1 MYDATSRSLWRYR
14 TALASIF
21 LSTLNEKPMAD
32 TTPPGSLFVGDGV
45 YMQGTMNV
53 PGLASV
59 DGKLEGQLTAD
70 VIAIQT
76 NGSVDGKTTAN
87 HIKVA
92 GSLTDTAVANKTL
105 LVESTGVIAGSVTY
119 TEMEIKKGGSIQGSI
134 YKIGRDVPA
143 RQAAPAP
150 VAPPPF
156 APEAPEVPES
166 IILSYDTP
174 S

>member
-1 MYDATSRSLWRYR
+1 MAISNSFGKH
-14 TALASIF
+14 F
-21 LSTLNEKPMAD
+21 LINPERKPMAD

-92 GSLTDTAVANKTL
+92 GSLTDTAIANKTL
-105 LVESTGVIAGSVTY
+105 LIESTGVIAGSVTY

-134 YKIGRDVPA
+134 YKIGRDVPS

-150 VAPPPF
+150 LAPPPPPEPEALE
-156 APEAPEVPES
+156 APEAP
-166 IILSYDTP
+166 IISDETP
-174 S
+174 

>member
-1 MYDATSRSLWRYR
+1 
-14 TALASIF
+14 
-21 LSTLNEKPMAD
+21 
-32 TTPPGSLFVGDGV
+32 
-45 YMQGTMNV
+45 MQGTMNV

-119 TEMEIKKGGSIQGSI
+119 TEMEIKKGGSIRGSI
-134 YKIGRDVPA
+134 YKTGSNVPVKQSA
-143 RQAAPAP
+143 STPA
-150 VAPPPF
+150 APPPPIE
-156 APEAPEVPES
+156 PEAPEVPEAPEAP
-166 IILSYDTP
+166 IISDETP
-174 S
+174 

>member
-1 MYDATSRSLWRYR
+1 
-14 TALASIF
+14 
-21 LSTLNEKPMAD
+21 
-32 TTPPGSLFVGDGV
+32 
-45 YMQGTMNV
+45 MQGTMNV

-76 NGSVDGKTTAN
+76 NGSVDGKTNAN

-134 YKIGRDVPA
+134 YKTGSNVPVK
-143 RQAAPAP
+143 QSAPTPA
-150 VAPPPF
+150 APPPLIEPE
-156 APEAPEVPES
+156 APEAPEVPEAP
-166 IILSYDTP
+166 IISDETP
-174 S
+174 

>member
-1 MYDATSRSLWRYR
+1 
-14 TALASIF
+14 
-21 LSTLNEKPMAD
+21 
-32 TTPPGSLFVGDGV
+32 
-45 YMQGTMNV
+45 MQGTMNV

-134 YKIGRDVPA
+134 YKTGSNVPVK
-143 RQAAPAP
+143 QSAPTPA
-150 VAPPPF
+150 APPPLIEPE
-156 APEAPEVPES
+156 APEAPEVPEAP
-166 IILSYDTP
+166 IISDETP
-174 S
+174 

>member
-1 MYDATSRSLWRYR
+1 
-14 TALASIF
+14 
-21 LSTLNEKPMAD
+21 
-32 TTPPGSLFVGDGV
+32 
-45 YMQGTMNV
+45 MQGTMNV

-105 LVESTGVIAGSVTY
+105 LVESTGLIAGSVTY
-119 TEMEIKKGGSIQGSI
+119 TEMEIKKGGSIRGSI
-134 YKIGRDVPA
+134 YKTGSNVPVKQSA
-143 RQAAPAP
+143 STPA
-150 VAPPPF
+150 APPPPIE
-156 APEAPEVPES
+156 PEAPEVPEAPEAP
-166 IILSYDTP
+166 IISDETP
-174 S
+174 

>member
-1 MYDATSRSLWRYR
+1 MAISNSFGKHLLINPERK
-14 TALASIF
+14 
-21 LSTLNEKPMAD
+21 KPMAD

-45 YMQGTMNV
+45 YMQGTVNV

-76 NGSVDGKTTAN
+76 NGSIDGKTTAN

-105 LVESTGVIAGSVTY
+105 LVESSGVIAGSVTY
-119 TEMEIKKGGSIQGSI
+119 TELEIKKGGSIKGSI
-134 YKIGRDVPA
+134 YKTGSNVPA
-143 RQAAPAP
+143 RQSAPTPA
-150 VAPPPF
+150 APPPS
-156 APEAPEVPES
+156 AVPETP
-166 IILSYDTP
+166 IISDETP

>member
-1 MYDATSRSLWRYR
+1 MAISNSFGKH
-14 TALASIF
+14 F
-21 LSTLNEKPMAD
+21 LSTLSKKTMAD

-76 NGSVDGKTTAN
+76 NGAVNGKTTAN

-105 LVESTGVIAGSVTY
+105 VVESSGVISGSVSY

-150 VAPPPF
+150 VAPPPA

-166 IILSYDTP
+166 IILSDDTP

>member
-1 MYDATSRSLWRYR
+1 
-14 TALASIF
+14 
-21 LSTLNEKPMAD
+21 
-32 TTPPGSLFVGDGV
+32 
-45 YMQGTMNV
+45 MQGTMNV

-76 NGSVDGKTTAN
+76 NGSVEGRTIAN

-92 GSLTDTAVANKTL
+92 GSLTDTAIANKTL
-105 LVESTGVIAGSVTY
+105 LIESSGIISGSVTY

-134 YKIGRDVPA
+134 YKIGHDVPV
-143 RQAAPAP
+143 RPAAPAP
-150 VAPPPF
+150 AITAPAITEPET
-156 APEAPEVPES
+156 PEAAVIADE
-166 IILSYDTP
+166 TP

>member
-1 MYDATSRSLWRYR
+1 
-14 TALASIF
+14 
-21 LSTLNEKPMAD
+21 
-32 TTPPGSLFVGDGV
+32 
-45 YMQGTMNV
+45 MQGTMNV

-76 NGSVDGKTTAN
+76 NGSVEGRTIAN

-92 GSLTDTAVANKTL
+92 GSLTDTAIANKTL
-105 LVESTGVIAGSVTY
+105 LIESSGIISGSVTY

-134 YKIGRDVPA
+134 YKIGHDVPVRPA
-143 RQAAPAP
+143 TTAPAITEP
-150 VAPPPF
+150 ET
-156 APEAPEVPES
+156 PEAAVIADE
-166 IILSYDTP
+166 TP

>member
-1 MYDATSRSLWRYR
+1 
-14 TALASIF
+14 
-21 LSTLNEKPMAD
+21 
-32 TTPPGSLFVGDGV
+32 
-45 YMQGTMNV
+45 MQGTMNV

-119 TEMEIKKGGSIQGSI
+119 TEMEIKKGGSIRGSI
-134 YKIGRDVPA
+134 YKTGTIVPA
-143 RQAAPAP
+143 KQSAPAP
-150 VAPPPF
+150 AAPPPPIE
-156 APEAPEVPES
+156 PEAPEATEVP
-166 IILSYDTP
+166 IISDETP
-174 S
+174 

>member
-1 MYDATSRSLWRYR
+1 
-14 TALASIF
+14 
-21 LSTLNEKPMAD
+21 
-32 TTPPGSLFVGDGV
+32 
-45 YMQGTMNV
+45 MQGTMNV

-92 GSLTDTAVANKTL
+92 GSLTDTAVANNTL

-134 YKIGRDVPA
+134 YKTGSNVPVK
-143 RQAAPAP
+143 QSAPTPA
-150 VAPPPF
+150 APPPLIEPE
-156 APEAPEVPES
+156 APEAPEVPEAP
-166 IILSYDTP
+166 IISDETP
-174 S
+174 

>member
-1 MYDATSRSLWRYR
+1 
-14 TALASIF
+14 
-21 LSTLNEKPMAD
+21 
-32 TTPPGSLFVGDGV
+32 
-45 YMQGTMNV
+45 MQGTINV

-92 GSLTDTAVANKTL
+92 GSLTDTAIANKTL
-105 LVESTGVIAGSVTY
+105 LIESSGVIAGSVTY

-143 RQAAPAP
+143 RQAAPVPAP
-150 VAPPPF
+150 VAPPPPA
-156 APEAPEVPES
+156 APEEP
-166 IILSYDTP
+166 IISDDTP
-174 S
+174 V

>member
-1 MYDATSRSLWRYR
+1 
-14 TALASIF
+14 
-21 LSTLNEKPMAD
+21 
-32 TTPPGSLFVGDGV
+32 
-45 YMQGTMNV
+45 MQGTMNV

-76 NGSVDGKTTAN
+76 NGSVDGKTIAN

-119 TEMEIKKGGSIQGSI
+119 TEMEIKKGGSIRGSI
-134 YKIGRDVPA
+134 YKTGSNAPSM
-143 RQAAPAP
+143 QSAPAP
-150 VAPPPF
+150 TSAPPPPPAAPEATE
-156 APEAPEVPES
+156 APEAP
-166 IILSYDTP
+166 IISDETP
-174 S
+174 

>member
-1 MYDATSRSLWRYR
+1 
-14 TALASIF
+14 
-21 LSTLNEKPMAD
+21 
-32 TTPPGSLFVGDGV
+32 
-45 YMQGTMNV
+45 MQGTMNV

-76 NGSVDGKTTAN
+76 NGSVDGKTAAN

-134 YKIGRDVPA
+134 YKTGSNVPVK
-143 RQAAPAP
+143 QSAPTPA
-150 VAPPPF
+150 APPPLIEPE
-156 APEAPEVPES
+156 APEAPEVPEAP
-166 IILSYDTP
+166 IISDETP
-174 S
+174 

>member
-1 MYDATSRSLWRYR
+1 
-14 TALASIF
+14 
-21 LSTLNEKPMAD
+21 MAD

-76 NGSVDGKTTAN
+76 NGSVEGRTIAN

-92 GSLTDTAVANKTL
+92 GSLTDTAIANKTL
-105 LVESTGVIAGSVTY
+105 LIESSGIISGSVTY

-134 YKIGRDVPA
+134 YKIGHDVPV
-143 RQAAPAP
+143 RPAAPAP
-150 VAPPPF
+150 AITAPAITEPET
-156 APEAPEVPES
+156 PEAAVIADE
-166 IILSYDTP
+166 TP

>member
-1 MYDATSRSLWRYR
+1 
-14 TALASIF
+14 LASIF

-76 NGSVDGKTTAN
+76 NGSVDGKTNAN

-134 YKIGRDVPA
+134 YKTGSNVPVK
-143 RQAAPAP
+143 QSAPTPA
-150 VAPPPF
+150 APPPLIEPE
-156 APEAPEVPES
+156 APEAPEVPEAP
-166 IILSYDTP
+166 IISDETP
-174 S
+174 